1 MFGQIKM
8 VMTIVM
14 VAGLAG
20 AGMYV
25 MKLRADNA
33 ILKANQIKLE
43 QGIEEQKKVLE
54 QQANDFKAI
63 MESNKK
69 LTKLVQTF
77 KQDLDDLDKRFNK
90 KKRDVGKLAIQ
101 RPEAIERIFNKGA
114 KNAARCIELASG
126 AEHTEDELKATK
138 KSQINPEC
146 PALANPNYVHYE

>member
-69 LTKLVQTF
+69 LTKF
-77 KQDLDDLDKRFNK
+77 R
-90 KKRDVGKLAIQ
+90 
-101 RPEAIERIFNKGA
+101 
-114 KNAARCIELASG
+114 
-126 AEHTEDELKATK
+126 
-138 KSQINPEC
+138 
-146 PALANPNYVHYE
+146 